1 MTELGAMW
9 KALSDEEK
17 APWNEKAKGSDVD
30 VEVSE

>member
-17 APWNEKAKGSDVD
+17 APWNEKAKAVD
-30 VEVSE
+30 PEVSE